1 MRKLTLLIMA
11 PVLAV
16 VAAGCIHPRITDTG
30 RSSVEQNLIAHAV
43 ERAVDT
49 MSFTSYAGKKAVI
62 DIAKLA
68 PQCDK
73 DYVTAVIDTHMRL
86 SGIGIADKPENADIT
101 IHFYCA
107 VLATDNT
114 NLEIGTPAIPIPLPN
129 TDLSFGIPPIAIFKR
144 VARTGSCRM
153 TAVVTDAKTGKLI
166 NAYRGV
172 QSRTFFNHW
181 VLFMCIPYV
190 THDVEVPETGSTS
203 VDFMME

>member
-1 MRKLTLLIMA
+1 MRKLTLLVTA
-11 PVLAV
+11 PVLALI
-16 VAAGCIHPRITDTG
+16 AAGCIEPRITDTG
-30 RSSVEQNLIAHAV
+30 RSAVEQNLITHSV

-73 DYVTAVIDTHMRL
+73 DYVTAVIDTHMAL
-86 SGIGIADKPENADIT
+86 SGIDVVDKPENADIK

-114 NLEIGTPAIPIPLPN
+114 KLEIGTPGIPIPLPN
-129 TDLSFGIPPIAIFKR
+129 TDISFGIPPISIFKR

-153 TAVVTDAKTGKLI
+153 TAVICDAKSGKLI

-172 QSRTFFNHW
+172 QSRTFLNHW

-190 THDVEVPETGSTS
+190 TRDVEVPETGSMS
-203 VDFMME
+203 IDFMGE